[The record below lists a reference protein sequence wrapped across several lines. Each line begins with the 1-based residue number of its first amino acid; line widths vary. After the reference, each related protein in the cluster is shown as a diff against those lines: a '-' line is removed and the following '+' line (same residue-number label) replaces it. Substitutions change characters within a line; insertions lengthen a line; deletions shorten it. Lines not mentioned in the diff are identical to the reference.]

1 MALALAHAPPQD
13 GAHHRQVVWHLDA
26 DELTVVVRVR
36 SLELRDEFAASFSKP
51 PRAEAGR
58 ILLLEPFAP
67 VAGTDAVVSGL
78 RSEYFKRCG
87 SVGRSSPY
95 IEPSRNG
102 VT

>member
-1 MALALAHAPPQD
+1 
-13 GAHHRQVVWHLDA
+13 
-26 DELTVVVRVR
+26 
-36 SLELRDEFAASFSKP
+36 
-51 PRAEAGR
+51 RAEAGR

>member
-1 MALALAHAPPQD
+1 MIKTLITVAALALTGLLSA
-13 GAHHRQVVWHLDA
+13 
-26 DELTVVVRVR
+26 
-36 SLELRDEFAASFSKP
+36 

-58 ILLLEPFAP
+58 ILLLEPSAP